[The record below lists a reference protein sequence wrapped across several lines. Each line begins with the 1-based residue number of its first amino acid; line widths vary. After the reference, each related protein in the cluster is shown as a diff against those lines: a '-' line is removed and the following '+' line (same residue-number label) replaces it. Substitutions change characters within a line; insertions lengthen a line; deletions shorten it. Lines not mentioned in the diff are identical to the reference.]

1 MNNSES
7 RVPSNRLIRYNL
19 AVRPKYQD
27 QEQYVEAAAPVC
39 ILLVDDFEPFRTYV
53 ASALGAIPGARVVA
67 EAKDGLE
74 AVQSAQALQPDLIVL
89 DVGLPKLNGIE
100 AARQI
105 RKVSPTSTILFLSE
119 NMSPEI
125 AREALDTGALGYVV
139 KSDAAGELL
148 LAVNEVL
155 LGKRF
160 ISARLENQG
169 L

>member
-1 MNNSES
+1 MKHPES
-7 RVPSNRLIRYNL
+7 RIPSNRLIRYKL
-19 AVRPKYQD
+19 AVRPRYQD
-27 QEQYVEAAAPVC
+27 QEQHVEAAAPVC
-39 ILLVDDFEPFRTYV
+39 ILLVDDFEPFRSYV
-53 ASALGAIPGARVVA
+53 ASTLQAIPGARIVA

-74 AVQSAQALQPDLIVL
+74 AVQSAEALKPDLIVL

-105 RKVSPTSTILFLSE
+105 RKVSPSSIILFLSE

-125 AREALDTGALGYVV
+125 ARDALGTGALGYVV